1 MKKEH
6 FSSIR
11 VQEYFQVTELLTAN
25 SDKTDK
31 VISILR
37 TYTSCMI
44 DSALQEGFDTL
55 SDSALYLHS
64 KNVVATEKLQL
75 LVIPLENKRIAEIRA
90 EEAEATRKFNEKYF
104 VPSIGMSAEKV
115 LESTWEGNPTI

>member
-11 VQEYFQVTELLTAN
+11 VQEYSQVTELLTAN

-64 KNVVATEKLQL
+64 KNVVDTEKLQL
-75 LVIPLENKRIAEIRA
+75 LVIPLENKRIAEFRA
-90 EEAEATRKFNEKYF
+90 EEAEATRKF
-104 VPSIGMSAEKV
+104 
-115 LESTWEGNPTI
+115 